1 MQSLLIAAAE
11 PSKTPFLIAGGVLAL
26 YAVVLGVVGIRA
38 PSFPGGTG
46 GQRAVMALTSLLV
59 VLSLA
64 AAVLTD
70 K

>member
-1 MQSLLIAAAE
+1 MSLLFAAAD

-26 YAVVLGVVGIRA
+26 YAVVLGAVGLRA
-38 PSFPGGTG
+38 PSFPGGSG
-46 GQRAVMALTSLLV
+46 GQRAVMALTAVLMLV
-59 VLSLA
+59 ALA